1 MGHMEGGEGI
11 ASDPGRSRIH
21 QLTVKILNEGFARAR
36 RHWHRCLGSPSCFGV
51 SLGRS
56 RLWSEV
62 SHQDERE
69 VRGQQAPQARH
80 ILSQSGD
87 LNRCRVLKWGH
98 QELGYISYWSHNIWD
113 TGSSFSS
120 VQFSSVAQSC
130 PTLCNP
136 MNRSTPGLPVH
147 HQLPELTQTH
157 VHRVSD
163 AILEHLI
170 LRRILSSPSCTPE
183 R

>member
-1 MGHMEGGEGI
+1 MGHMEGREGI

-120 VQFSSVAQSC
+120 VQFSCSVVSDSLQPHESQHTRPPCPSPTPGVNSNSC
-130 PTLCNP
+130 P
-136 MNRSTPGLPVH
+136 
-147 HQLPELTQTH
+147 
-157 VHRVSD
+157 
-163 AILEHLI
+163 
-170 LRRILSSPSCTPE
+170 SSQ
-183 R
+183 